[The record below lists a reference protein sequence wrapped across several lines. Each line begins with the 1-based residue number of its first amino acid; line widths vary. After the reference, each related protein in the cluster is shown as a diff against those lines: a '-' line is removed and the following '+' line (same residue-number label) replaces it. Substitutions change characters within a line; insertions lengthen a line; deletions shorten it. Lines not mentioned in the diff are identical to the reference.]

1 MGIYEAL
8 KDVLNLATGSKDL
21 ILKDAVM
28 RLQDEYIILTDKD
41 RALRDRIIELE
52 NEKLENDQLLVIL

>member
-28 RLQDEYIILTDKD
+28 RL
-41 RALRDRIIELE
+41 
-52 NEKLENDQLLVIL
+52 